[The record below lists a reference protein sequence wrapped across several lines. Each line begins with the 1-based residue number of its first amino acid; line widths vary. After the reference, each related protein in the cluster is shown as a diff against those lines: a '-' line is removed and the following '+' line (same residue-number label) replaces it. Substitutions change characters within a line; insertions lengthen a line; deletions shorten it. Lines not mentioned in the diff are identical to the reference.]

1 MTCERLNARP
11 RELTQQELEWVTGGA
26 SRNTFFDSSGVPTG
40 KVTGSFDNNPGSF
53 LGGDG
58 ALNIHR
64 HIANG

>member
-1 MTCERLNARP
+1 MTREHLNARP

-26 SRNTFFDSSGVPTG
+26 SRNVFLDSSGTATG

-53 LGGDG
+53 FGGDG
-58 ALNIHR
+58 ALNLHK